1 MRFSEWSRHSF
12 MGFGS
17 CFPKNPL
24 KKRHITIFLF
34 WGWAP
39 LPPPNLNFVKIW
51 GFRERSKWIMLQG
64 ESSDWVRSFCI
75 VSIMYRGYR
84 KKLLE
89 PLEHVLNMFTRSALT
104 FVTDFAEMVYAP
116 NFRAWA
122 VLSGPLFWDGFWRHF
137 WKMYKK
143 EIWEA
148 REHFI
153 TELDDMTLADV
164 WWDCKCLLGIR

>member
-1 MRFSEWSRHSF
+1 MKKYFFGKKSRSIFFSELRILWGIVSMQKIVLFRFMRFSEWSRHSF

-39 LPPPNLNFVKIW
+39 LPPPNLNFVKMW

-116 NFRAWA
+116 NFRAW
-122 VLSGPLFWDGFWRHF
+122 VQIMR
-137 WKMYKK
+137 
-143 EIWEA
+143 
-148 REHFI
+148 
-153 TELDDMTLADV
+153 
-164 WWDCKCLLGIR
+164 

>member
-39 LPPPNLNFVKIW
+39 LPPPNLNFVKMW

-89 PLEHVLNMFTRSALT
+89 PLEHVLNIFTRSALT

-122 VLSGPLFWDGFWRHF
+122 LEKMTFADLFDEVTGGSHLVNLSLWCYI
-137 WKMYKK
+137 MY
-143 EIWEA
+143 
-148 REHFI
+148 RY
-153 TELDDMTLADV
+153 
-164 WWDCKCLLGIR
+164 

>member
-1 MRFSEWSRHSF
+1 

-34 WGWAP
+34 WSWGP
-39 LPPPNLNFVKIW
+39 HPPPNLNFVKIR

-89 PLEHVLNMFTRSALT
+89 PLEHVLNMSNRVTLT

-116 NFRAWA
+116 NQGSFFTPQA
-122 VLSGPLFWDGFWRHF
+122 GGNCFFIYPPLPS
-137 WKMYKK
+137 
-143 EIWEA
+143 
-148 REHFI
+148 
-153 TELDDMTLADV
+153 DMGGNRNIYPPHPSDMGG
-164 WWDCKCLLGIR
+164 K